1 MPVSQLKAMFHST
14 NTTPLPA
21 PVSTTSTS
29 APAPHRPVT
38 AFAGLARPAAI
49 SVQHTRESSAA
60 TAQQT
65 RPSSSSIAASVQADR
80 RASIQ
85 RTLHPERASGS
96 TSTSSSN
103 LSPRKRK
110 SGPPR
115 PYSDSAAVP
124 LADFASSSVAVST
137 TVSITVC
144 ILPKVLESSDHSD
157 ALDLSPRY
165 TWKNGAELELVQ
177 NVLKR
182 ANLVFTVDVSRSGPI
197 FEAIDDG
204 FEDHCRSFNIAFL
217 PCQPE
222 PAIKTPNTTA
232 WILLGPKGRSGTRT
246 WVQDPKSL
254 TRFTFTLQ
262 AISSTPFS
270 YTPNHL
276 AEGPC
281 ILIAPRNRNLYAPL
295 DPLFEPRDRLPH
307 HVLVHPC
314 FGRRVLHTII
324 ASLSEDP
331 EPKCSP
337 SCPSSQ
343 PTTALSLNHST
354 DLFASS
360 DSDKESPTE
369 ISFPCR
375 RTLMDQDDD
384 EPIPSTF
391 RTDRGGELPASHST
405 PIVTR
410 AVHRQQWQENASTL
424 TVPVSTIQ
432 PFLAGPLLMSSM
444 ELTPANTKV
453 RAVTEAK
460 ASRVPAQ
467 VDQTKELV

>member
-1 MPVSQLKAMFHST
+1 MRLFVFGSRGACAFPNCPQACTGFVSENPDGSPKYSDFESADVLCFICDHPWTAHLSLVKISPSNISFARGGTENGLCSSFLSPETSWNMRMVCLCRLPRGAHARLSIEGT

-80 RASIQ
+80 RGSIQ

-165 TWKNGAELELVQ
+165 T
-177 NVLKR
+177 
-182 ANLVFTVDVSRSGPI
+182 
-197 FEAIDDG
+197 
-204 FEDHCRSFNIAFL
+204 
-217 PCQPE
+217 
-222 PAIKTPNTTA
+222 
-232 WILLGPKGRSGTRT
+232 
-246 WVQDPKSL
+246 
-254 TRFTFTLQ
+254 
-262 AISSTPFS
+262 
-270 YTPNHL
+270 
-276 AEGPC
+276 
-281 ILIAPRNRNLYAPL
+281 
-295 DPLFEPRDRLPH
+295 
-307 HVLVHPC
+307 
-314 FGRRVLHTII
+314 
-324 ASLSEDP
+324 
-331 EPKCSP
+331 
-337 SCPSSQ
+337 
-343 PTTALSLNHST
+343 
-354 DLFASS
+354 
-360 DSDKESPTE
+360 
-369 ISFPCR
+369 
-375 RTLMDQDDD
+375 
-384 EPIPSTF
+384 
-391 RTDRGGELPASHST
+391 
-405 PIVTR
+405 
-410 AVHRQQWQENASTL
+410 
-424 TVPVSTIQ
+424 
-432 PFLAGPLLMSSM
+432 
-444 ELTPANTKV
+444 
-453 RAVTEAK
+453 
-460 ASRVPAQ
+460 
-467 VDQTKELV
+467 